1 MKLFERWLAHSFD
14 WQSLGLALLIV
25 IVSFLLIRGVV
36 RGIFH
41 FIEKRIPKR
50 FEAWID
56 VLMAFENPARV
67 VVLFSGL
74 LLALHGPCT
83 TFADYICDASLSLDS
98 NF

>member
-1 MKLFERWLAHSFD
+1 MFERWLAHSFD

-25 IVSFLLIRGVV
+25 VVSFLLIRGVV
-36 RGIFH
+36 QGIFH

-67 VVLFSGL
+67 VVLFSGV
-74 LLALHGPCT
+74 AVGIAHGPCT
-83 TFADYICDASLSLDS
+83 TFADYILRRKFIAR
-98 NF
+98 F